1 MTETTTPKPFDEHA
15 YIVWMHISQLACF
28 VGVPSFLIPLIMW
41 ISKKDQYPLIDTHGK
56 DIMNFQI
63 TLVIACAIAVPLCFI
78 LIGIPLLLALLVVQ
92 CIVPIIAASKVRSGE
107 LYRYPFAIQFLK

>member
-1 MTETTTPKPFDEHA
+1 MTETTTPKTFDEHT

-41 ISKKDQYPLIDTHGK
+41 VTKKDQYAVVNTHGK
-56 DIMNFQI
+56 DILNFQI
-63 TLVIACAIAVPLCFI
+63 TLIIAFAVAVPLCFI
-78 LIGIPLLLALLVVQ
+78 LIGIPLVLILLVIQ
-92 CIVPIIAASKVRSGE
+92 CIVPIIAASKVRSNE